1 MINDSTLEIIRQ
13 QKPYFLEEDKQ
24 NKGYV
29 CPACGNGTGKT
40 GDGIRLDENNKT
52 HYKCFKCGLYED
64 IVGLYQRKYN
74 SDFRTALNEIANHY
88 GISLNDE
95 RSPEPTRKETIKK
108 EPDYKEISPQD
119 LTNFITQ
126 ANENITQTDYLENRG
141 ISKATIDRFKIG
153 YCKEWTH
160 PRAENAI
167 PTERLIIPTSEH
179 SYNARALNPAVD
191 DKYKYMKYGK
201 ASLFNLKA
209 LDQTEKPVFIVEGE
223 IDALSFA
230 EAGAEAIA
238 LGGVTN
244 TKILLEAIKS
254 RQDVPEIIIALDND
268 EAGQKA
274 SDELLGTLQDN
285 NILAMKANLYA
296 DNKDGNESLLKDKEI
311 FTETVSRYN
320 QRDYIKDKLQKERL
334 GKYKSE
340 NSNFTYLNLFLKEL
354 KEIDNP
360 PTETGFN
367 WLDSSLGG
375 GLYPGLIAIG
385 AISSLGKTTFAL
397 QIGDK
402 IAQNG
407 KDVYIFS
414 LEMSRNEL
422 ISKSISRNTFEIC
435 LENNLPAIANNG
447 KIGYA
452 KTAIGITDTRRRE
465 YYTDEEH
472 KLIDQAI
479 MRYAKYSGNLYV
491 NESVGQ
497 TSVSEI
503 RELVKT
509 HTEITGNAPVVIVDY
524 LQILGQE
531 DPKHP
536 LGDKQKADEAVML
549 LKQLSRDFKTP
560 VIVISSFNRESYT
573 AQVSMKSFKE
583 SGGIE
588 YSADVLLGLQYSE
601 VSNPERKGAIDL
613 KKESSKNPREIE
625 VVILKNRNGMI
636 GETISFN
643 YYPAFN
649 YFCEWTS
656 ISTMRKLHKLTAV
669 NEEDKNEEGTE
680 KEGMQIVFD
689 TTKDK

>member
-24 NKGYV
+24 NKGYICPV
-29 CPACGNGTGKT
+29 CENGTGKT

-88 GISLNDE
+88 GINLNDE

-153 YCKEWTH
+153 YCKNWTH
-160 PRAENAI
+160 PSAKNAI

-244 TKILLEAIKS
+244 TQILLEAIRS

-274 SDELLGTLQDN
+274 SDELLGTLQEN
-285 NILAMKANLYA
+285 NVLAMKANLYA
-296 DNKDGNESLLKDKEI
+296 DNKDGNESLIKDRQV
-311 FTETVSRYN
+311 FNETVAQYN
-320 QRDYIKDKLQKERL
+320 IKGAIKEKIEAERRAEYINK
-334 GKYKSE
+334 
-340 NSNFTYLNLFLKEL
+340 NSNFRYLNLFLKDLE
-354 KEIDNP
+354 EIDNP
-360 PTETGFN
+360 PTKTGFN
-367 WLDSSLGG
+367 KLDEILAG

-385 AISSLGKTTFAL
+385 AIPSLGKTTFVL
-397 QIGDK
+397 QIGDQ
-402 IAQNG
+402 IAKNG
-407 KDVYIFS
+407 KDVLIFS

-422 ISKSISRNTFEIC
+422 ISKSISKNTFEIC
-435 LENNLPAIANNG
+435 RENNLPALAVNG
-447 KIGYA
+447 NIGYA
-452 KTAIGITDTRRRE
+452 KTAIGITDTRRRKN
-465 YYTDEEH
+465 YTEQEREIIT
-472 KLIDQAI
+472 KAI
-479 MRYAKYSGNLYV
+479 TKYAEYSGNLYIH
-491 NESVGQ
+491 ESVGQ
-497 TSVSEI
+497 TSASQI
-503 RELVKT
+503 RERVKE

-531 DPKHP
+531 NPKYP
-536 LGDKQKADEAVML
+536 VGDKQKADEAVML

-560 VIVISSFNRESYT
+560 VIVISSFNRDNYIR
-573 AQVSMKSFKE
+573 QVSMNSFKE

-588 YSADVLLGLQYSE
+588 YSTDVLIGLQYSE
-601 VSNPERKGAIDL
+601 ISNPEREGAISI
-613 KKESSKNPREIE
+613 KNESAKTPREIE
-625 VVILKNRNGMI
+625 LVLLKNRNGTI
-636 GETISFN
+636 GKSIYYE

-649 YFCEWTS
+649 YF
-656 ISTMRKLHKLTAV
+656 
-669 NEEDKNEEGTE
+669 
-680 KEGMQIVFD
+680 KEFTGLDFLKREFD
-689 TTKDK
+689 L

>member
-24 NKGYV
+24 NKGYICPV
-29 CPACGNGTGKT
+29 CENGTGKT

-52 HYKCFKCGLYED
+52 HYKCFVCDLYED
-64 IVGLYQRKYN
+64 IIGLYRIKYN
-74 SDFRTALNEIANHY
+74 SDFRTALNEIANYY
-88 GISLNDE
+88 GINLNDE

-153 YCKEWTH
+153 YCKNWTH
-160 PRAENAI
+160 PSAKNAI

-244 TKILLEAIKS
+244 TQILLEAIRS
-254 RQDVPEIIIALDND
+254 RQDVPELIIALDND
-268 EAGQKA
+268 EAGQRA

-296 DNKDGNESLLKDKEI
+296 DNKDGNESLIKDRQV
-311 FTETVSRYN
+311 FNETVAQYN
-320 QRDYIKDKLQKERL
+320 IKGAIKEKIEAERRAEYINK
-334 GKYKSE
+334 
-340 NSNFTYLNLFLKEL
+340 NSNFRYLNLFLKDLE
-354 KEIDNP
+354 EIDNP
-360 PTETGFN
+360 PTKTGFN
-367 WLDSSLGG
+367 KLDEILAG

-385 AISSLGKTTFAL
+385 AIPSLGKTTFVL
-397 QIGDK
+397 QIGDQ
-402 IAQNG
+402 IAKNG
-407 KDVYIFS
+407 KDVLIFS

-422 ISKSISRNTFEIC
+422 ISKSISKNTFEIC
-435 LENNLPAIANNG
+435 RENNLPALAVNG
-447 KIGYA
+447 NIGYA
-452 KTAIGITDTRRRE
+452 KTAIGITDTRRRKN
-465 YYTDEEH
+465 YTEQEREIIT
-472 KLIDQAI
+472 KAI
-479 MRYAKYSGNLYV
+479 TKYAEYSGNLYIH
-491 NESVGQ
+491 ESVGQ
-497 TSVSEI
+497 TSASQI
-503 RELVKT
+503 RERVKE

-531 DPKHP
+531 NPKYP
-536 LGDKQKADEAVML
+536 VGDKQKADEAVML

-560 VIVISSFNRESYT
+560 VIVISSFNRDNYIR
-573 AQVSMKSFKE
+573 QVSMNSFKE

-588 YSADVLLGLQYSE
+588 YSTDVLIGLQYSE
-601 VSNPERKGAIDL
+601 ISNPEREGAISI
-613 KKESSKNPREIE
+613 KNESAKTPREIE
-625 VVILKNRNGMI
+625 LVLLKNRNGTI
-636 GETISFN
+636 GKSIYYE

-649 YFCEWTS
+649 YF
-656 ISTMRKLHKLTAV
+656 
-669 NEEDKNEEGTE
+669 
-680 KEGMQIVFD
+680 KEFTGLDFLKREFD
-689 TTKDK
+689 L

>member
-24 NKGYV
+24 NKGYICPV
-29 CPACGNGTGKT
+29 CENGTGKT

-74 SDFRTALNEIANHY
+74 SDFRTALNEIANHH
-88 GISLNDE
+88 GINLNDE

-153 YCKEWTH
+153 YCKNWTH
-160 PRAENAI
+160 PSAKNAI

-244 TKILLEAIKS
+244 TQILLEAIRS

-274 SDELLGTLQDN
+274 SDELLGTLQEN
-285 NILAMKANLYA
+285 NVLAMKANLYA
-296 DNKDGNESLLKDKEI
+296 DNKDGNESLIKDRQV
-311 FTETVSRYN
+311 FNETVAQYN
-320 QRDYIKDKLQKERL
+320 IKGAIKEKIEAERRAEYINK
-334 GKYKSE
+334 
-340 NSNFTYLNLFLKEL
+340 NSNFRYLNLFLKDLE
-354 KEIDNP
+354 EIDNP
-360 PTETGFN
+360 PTKTGFN
-367 WLDSSLGG
+367 KLDEILAG

-385 AISSLGKTTFAL
+385 AIPSLGKTTFVL
-397 QIGDK
+397 QIGDQ
-402 IAQNG
+402 IAKNG
-407 KDVYIFS
+407 KDVLIFS

-422 ISKSISRNTFEIC
+422 ISKSISKNTFEIC
-435 LENNLPAIANNG
+435 RENNLPALAVNG
-447 KIGYA
+447 NIGYA
-452 KTAIGITDTRRRE
+452 KTAIGITDTRRRKN
-465 YYTDEEH
+465 YTEQEREIIT
-472 KLIDQAI
+472 KAI
-479 MRYAKYSGNLYV
+479 TKYAEYSGNLYIH
-491 NESVGQ
+491 ESVGQ
-497 TSVSEI
+497 TSASQI
-503 RELVKT
+503 RERVKE

-531 DPKHP
+531 NPKYP
-536 LGDKQKADEAVML
+536 VGDKQKADEAVML

-560 VIVISSFNRESYT
+560 VIVISSFNRDNYIR
-573 AQVSMKSFKE
+573 QVSMNSFKE

-588 YSADVLLGLQYSE
+588 YSTDVLIGLQYSE
-601 VSNPERKGAIDL
+601 ISNPEREGAISI
-613 KKESSKNPREIE
+613 KNESAKTPREIE
-625 VVILKNRNGMI
+625 LVLLKNRNGTI
-636 GETISFN
+636 GKSIYYK

-649 YFCEWTS
+649 YF
-656 ISTMRKLHKLTAV
+656 
-669 NEEDKNEEGTE
+669 
-680 KEGMQIVFD
+680 KEFTGLDFLKREFD
-689 TTKDK
+689 L

>member
-29 CPACGNGTGKT
+29 CPVCENGTGRT

-64 IVGLYQRKYN
+64 TVGLYQRKYN

-88 GISLNDE
+88 GINLNDE

-108 EPDYKEISPQD
+108 EPDYKEISSQD

-153 YCKEWTH
+153 YCKNWTH
-160 PRAENAI
+160 PSAKNAI

-244 TKILLEAIKS
+244 TQILLEAIRS
-254 RQDVPEIIIALDND
+254 RQDVPELIIALDND
-268 EAGQKA
+268 EAGQRA

-296 DNKDGNESLLKDKEI
+296 DNKDGNESLIKDRQA
-311 FTETVSRYN
+311 FNETVAQYN
-320 QRDYIKDKLQKERL
+320 IKGAIKEKIEAERRAEYINK
-334 GKYKSE
+334 
-340 NSNFTYLNLFLKEL
+340 NSNFRYLNLFLKDLE
-354 KEIDNP
+354 EIDNP
-360 PTETGFN
+360 PTKTGFN
-367 WLDSSLGG
+367 KLDEILAG

-385 AISSLGKTTFAL
+385 AIPSLGKTTFVL
-397 QIGDK
+397 QIGDQ
-402 IAQNG
+402 IAKNG
-407 KDVYIFS
+407 KDVLIFS

-422 ISKSISRNTFEIC
+422 ISKSISKNTFEIC
-435 LENNLPAIANNG
+435 RENNLPALAVNG
-447 KIGYA
+447 NIGYA
-452 KTAIGITDTRRRE
+452 KTAIGITDTRRRKN
-465 YYTDEEH
+465 YTEQER
-472 KLIDQAI
+472 KIIEKAI
-479 MRYAKYSGNLYV
+479 TKYAEYSGNIYIH
-491 NESVGQ
+491 ESVGQ
-497 TSVSEI
+497 TSASQI
-503 RELVKT
+503 RERVKE

-531 DPKHP
+531 NPKYP
-536 LGDKQKADEAVML
+536 VGDKQKADEAVML

-560 VIVISSFNRESYT
+560 VIVISSFNRDNYIR
-573 AQVSMKSFKE
+573 QVSMNSFKE

-588 YSADVLLGLQYSE
+588 YSTDVLIGLQYSE
-601 VSNPERKGAIDL
+601 ISNPEREGAISI
-613 KKESSKNPREIE
+613 KNESAKTPREIE
-625 VVILKNRNGMI
+625 LVLLKNRNGTI
-636 GETISFN
+636 GKSIYYE

-649 YFCEWTS
+649 YF
-656 ISTMRKLHKLTAV
+656 
-669 NEEDKNEEGTE
+669 
-680 KEGMQIVFD
+680 KEFTGLDFLKREFD
-689 TTKDK
+689 L

>member
-29 CPACGNGTGKT
+29 CPVCENGTGRT

-64 IVGLYQRKYN
+64 TVGLYQRKYN

-108 EPDYKEISPQD
+108 EPDYKEISSQD

-153 YCKEWTH
+153 YCKNWTH
-160 PRAENAI
+160 PSAKNAI

-244 TKILLEAIKS
+244 TQILLEAIRS
-254 RQDVPEIIIALDND
+254 RQDVPELIIALDND
-268 EAGQKA
+268 EAGQRA

-296 DNKDGNESLLKDKEI
+296 DNKDGNESLIKDRQA
-311 FTETVSRYN
+311 FNETVAQYN
-320 QRDYIKDKLQKERL
+320 IKGAIKEKIEAERRAEYINK
-334 GKYKSE
+334 
-340 NSNFTYLNLFLKEL
+340 NSNFRYLNLFLKDLE
-354 KEIDNP
+354 EIDNP
-360 PTETGFN
+360 PTKTGFN
-367 WLDSSLGG
+367 KLDEILAG

-385 AISSLGKTTFAL
+385 AIPSLGKTTFVL
-397 QIGDK
+397 QIGDQ
-402 IAQNG
+402 IAKNG
-407 KDVYIFS
+407 KDVLIFS

-422 ISKSISRNTFEIC
+422 ISKSISKNTFEIC
-435 LENNLPAIANNG
+435 RENNLPALAVNG
-447 KIGYA
+447 NIGYA
-452 KTAIGITDTRRRE
+452 KTAIGITDTRRRKN
-465 YYTDEEH
+465 YTEQER
-472 KLIDQAI
+472 KIIEKAI
-479 MRYAKYSGNLYV
+479 TKYAEYSGNIYIH
-491 NESVGQ
+491 ESVGQ
-497 TSVSEI
+497 TSASQI
-503 RELVKT
+503 RERVKE

-531 DPKHP
+531 NPKYP
-536 LGDKQKADEAVML
+536 VGDKQKADEAVML

-560 VIVISSFNRESYT
+560 VIVISSFNRDNYIR
-573 AQVSMKSFKE
+573 QVSMNSFKE

-588 YSADVLLGLQYSE
+588 YSTDVLIGLQYSE
-601 VSNPERKGAIDL
+601 ISNPEREGAISI
-613 KKESSKNPREIE
+613 KNESAKTPREIE
-625 VVILKNRNGMI
+625 LVLLKNRNGTI
-636 GETISFN
+636 GKSIYYE

-649 YFCEWTS
+649 YF
-656 ISTMRKLHKLTAV
+656 
-669 NEEDKNEEGTE
+669 
-680 KEGMQIVFD
+680 KEFTGLDFLKREFD
-689 TTKDK
+689 L